1 MLGVSMDAPWHLTHA
16 DCRPFVFFPPGIF
29 SSPRTWLVL
38 KDNTF
43 APRLALPEGHA
54 FAGSPVMNAMAVVYF
69 RQSLLVARSL
79 NCAALSPSRCL
90 CKSSDEK
97 DGLFLMFSYGSFTI

>member
-54 FAGSPVMNAMAVVYF
+54 FAGSPVMNAMAVCTFAKVF
-69 RQSLLVARSL
+69 SLPVLLTALLCLRVDACASLVMRKTACS
-79 NCAALSPSRCL
+79 
-90 CKSSDEK
+90 
-97 DGLFLMFSYGSFTI
+97 